1 MAFTHPEPSQCPG
14 GTVRTQLPLKWGE
27 PKAVGL
33 AGLQNTLCGPWTWL
47 SVPQPLFLR
56 SGGLQVCWDVEKTPV
71 PLCLSIKFN

>member
-1 MAFTHPEPSQCPG
+1 M
-14 GTVRTQLPLKWGE
+14 GE

-56 SGGLQVCWDVEKTPV
+56 SGGLQVCWGVEKTPV